1 MVITEKECKNC
12 GAPVQLES
20 EESPGRYADVL
31 LRVGV
36 LCDPCEDAERA
47 EDAKHEQEMAASRR
61 NQRHLERTLQSGMP
75 DHLRGCNSKTLDR
88 DIFNA
93 EGLDAGR
100 AWATGE
106 IRGLLLT
113 GTVGSGKT
121 FTAAAAA
128 NSFMYRAP
136 LRWFSVSKMMAQARA
151 GFKHPSRDDLYD
163 VLLNPRIALVLDDI
177 DKAKVTDFAREILF
191 QAIDERVNYG
201 SSLLVTTNATYI
213 ELEENYGEP
222 IASRLGGYCKPVNM
236 AGTDRRLPKSQ

>member
-121 FTAAAAA
+121 YKISGDIVQGIDSEHAKKIAKKI
-128 NSFMYRAP
+128 RDEGP
-136 LRWFSVSKMMAQARA
+136 KGVKAQIQ
-151 GFKHPSRDDLYD
+151 G
-163 VLLNPRIALVLDDI
+163 DI
-177 DKAKVTDFAREILF
+177 DKAKATDFAREILF